1 MFTVSVDKKL
11 TTIKDSIY
19 WFIRIYI
26 DGIYRQSLAKETW
39 NSQYKDFEKFMKFK
53 VDQDKLILVRW
64 TLISANEDLLCS
76 LVNRLQKAA
85 RSDYFK
91 GKQLILTNFK

>member
-1 MFTVSVDKKL
+1 M
-11 TTIKDSIY
+11 
-19 WFIRIYI
+19 
-26 DGIYRQSLAKETW
+26 E
-39 NSQYKDFEKFMKFK
+39 FK

-64 TLISANEDLLCS
+64 TLISANEDLLRS
-76 LVNRLQKAA
+76 LVNRLQKIA